1 LHVIND
7 LAIGGSEMMLCKL
20 LSRTDRK
27 RFESAVISLDG
38 IGTLGDRIRQLGIPV
53 YEMGMK
59 PSLVRPRTLVRLVR
73 TARRLKPDL
82 IQGWMYHGN
91 LAAQLAAMFTVRPV
105 SVFWNIRQSLY
116 SLDYEKPGTAKVI
129 KLGARLSHWP
139 AKTLNNSRTSV
150 AQHSVIG
157 YETSSTVV
165 IPNGFDTELFAP
177 SEEARHSVRGE
188 LGVAHDTF
196 LIGLIARYHPMKD
209 HGTFLRAAALLLK
222 EYPDSQFVLAG
233 KDVNWN
239 NEFLRS
245 LIQDLGMV
253 ERVHLLG
260 ERLDMPRLTAA
271 LDIAS
276 LSSAYEEG
284 FPNIIGEA
292 MACGVPCVVSD
303 VSDSPWIVGD
313 SGRVVP
319 PRNPEALARSW
330 KDLIELGLEG
340 RKALGET
347 ARSRVIECF
356 SLISVVEQYERLYES
371 AVAERENR
379 KVYTHMNSE
388 QILKADPANEV
399 GENASGSTA
408 SRATRGV
415 SSNAPG
421 K

>member
-1 LHVIND
+1 
-7 LAIGGSEMMLCKL
+7 
-20 LSRTDRK
+20 
-27 RFESAVISLDG
+27 VISLDG
-38 IGTLGDRIRQLGIPV
+38 VGKLGDRIRQLGIPV

-59 PSLVRPRTLVRLVR
+59 PSLHPRSLVRLVR

-91 LAAQLAAMFTVRPV
+91 LAAQIAAMFTARPV

-116 SLDYEKPGTAKVI
+116 SLDYEKPATARVI

-157 YETSSTVV
+157 YQTAGTVV

-177 SEEARHSVRGE
+177 SEEARRTVRSE
-188 LGVAHDTF
+188 LGVALDTF

-209 HGTFLRAAALLLK
+209 HQTFLLAAGLLLK
-222 EYPDSQFVLAG
+222 DHPETQFVLAG

-239 NEFLRS
+239 NAALRS

-284 FPNIIGEA
+284 FPNVIGEA

-319 PRNPEALARSW
+319 PRNPAALAKSW
-330 KDLIELGLEG
+330 QDLIELGPEG

-347 ARSRVIECF
+347 ARSRVIDCF
-356 SLISVVEQYERLYES
+356 SLASVVEQYERLYES
-371 AVAERENR
+371 VAAERENGR
-379 KVYTHMNSE
+379 LKSNVNVE
-388 QILKADPANEV
+388 QILTADLADQF
-399 GENASGSTA
+399 GENASGTTA
-408 SRATRGV
+408 SHAERGAW
-415 SSNAPG
+415 SSAPG
-421 K
+421 T

>member
-1 LHVIND
+1 
-7 LAIGGSEMMLCKL
+7 
-20 LSRTDRK
+20 
-27 RFESAVISLDG
+27 
-38 IGTLGDRIRQLGIPV
+38 
-53 YEMGMK
+53 MGMK
-59 PSLVRPRTLVRLVR
+59 PSLLRPRTLVRLVS

-177 SEEARHSVRGE
+177 SEQARHSVRSE

-209 HGTFLRAAALLLK
+209 HGTFLHAAALLLK
-222 EYPDSQFVLAG
+222 EFPDSQFVLAG

-284 FPNIIGEA
+284 FPNVIGEA

-356 SLISVVEQYERLYES
+356 SLISVVEQYESLYES

-388 QILKADPANEV
+388 QILKANPANEV

-408 SRATRGV
+408 SPATRGV